1 MVARSP
7 GNPGRYRVTER
18 QGRGDDAPD
27 EGTDGARPGE
37 ETRSMVAYDTETQQH
52 VLLTR
57 VPLPEVVSGT
67 LLDEPDT
74 AVPGPS
80 GSGRRDRGEQRHA
93 DPPGRGEGGTAG
105 ADAALHAARAAA
117 EPEHRNLV
125 PVLDVQLHSGAI
137 RIVTEHDP
145 EAVPLGH
152 VLREQG
158 PLTLYRAAEVL
169 SDLLAAVRATHRAGR
184 THRNIT
190 ERTVLLCADG
200 TALLGGAAEGAAQE
214 ALCGEGGV
222 PSVVDVDN
230 AGGTNTGAAPHPAE
244 TSAPDVADTAAS
256 GASGDAADAVDTIQ
270 AMFDQAAV
278 GGVLRDAPGPHWGV
292 VELRHRD
299 ARMAEVGACAERWA
313 PEQVGPRVVDGVPE
327 RTGPWLLLPPRA
339 GPATD
344 LWALGVLL
352 FRMVHGRA
360 PYPEEDPEAL
370 LRAVRRGPDWSGPR
384 AWTQQG
390 RRREPLGVL
399 RSTVAELLATVPAN
413 RPDPRELRLRLDVAI
428 ARAPQ
433 PETAEP
439 PDEPDR
445 LPVLRPPG
453 TVRTRPSPGQVQHGR
468 HARDGSVRGGRR
480 RGLWQGAALVL
491 LVLALV
497 AGALLAAVALFSEPD
512 GAHDSTTAREA
523 TAACAVWTADGPR
536 VGDNRMVVGGGWW
549 HA

>member
-7 GNPGRYRVTER
+7 GDPGRYRVTER
-18 QGRGDDAPD
+18 QGRGGDASD
-27 EGTDGARPGE
+27 EGADGARLGE
-37 ETRSMVAYDTETQQH
+37 ETRSTVAYDTETQQH

-74 AVPGPS
+74 AASGPS
-80 GSGRRDRGEQRHA
+80 GSGRRGRGEQRHA
-93 DPPGRGEGGTAG
+93 DPPGSGDGSTAG

-125 PVLDVQLHSGAI
+125 PVRDVQLHSGAV

-145 EAVPLGH
+145 EAVSLGH

-158 PLTLYRAAEVL
+158 PLTVYRAAEVL

-184 THRNIT
+184 AHRNIT

-200 TALLGGAAEGAAQE
+200 TALLDGAAEGAAQE

-222 PSVVDVDN
+222 PSVVDVDD
-230 AGGTNTGAAPHPAE
+230 AGSADTGAAPHPAE
-244 TSAPDVADTAAS
+244 TPAVDTADVADTAA
-256 GASGDAADAVDTIQ
+256 GDADATDTIQ
-270 AMFDQAAV
+270 AMFDQAVV

-360 PYPEEDPEAL
+360 PYLEEEGPEAL
-370 LRAVRRGPDWSGPR
+370 LRAIRRGPDWSGPR
-384 AWTQQG
+384 AWTQEG
-390 RRREPLGVL
+390 RRREPLGAL

-413 RPDPRELRLRLDVAI
+413 RPDPREFRLRLDVAI

-468 HARDGSVRGGRR
+468 HARDGSGRGGRR

-497 AGALLAAVALFSEPD
+497 AGALLAAVALFSESD
-512 GAHDSTTAREA
+512 GSHDSTTAHG
-523 TAACAVWTADGPR
+523 AAAVCAARAADGPH
-536 VGDNRMVVGGGWW
+536 VGGNHTVLGGSWW